1 MRYPLMP
8 IAGAF
13 VAAILVLI
21 PLGSHWRARNVATL
35 SMITWLFLINMIY
48 GINALVWAGNVDI
61 KTPVWCDITTKLI
74 IGASSAFPAAAL
86 CICKYLEMVAS
97 GRVVRLT
104 SIDHRRRMIFEV
116 LLCVG
121 VPVTLMVLHYIV
133 QGHRFDIIEDFG
145 CQPATYISV
154 PAVFIV
160 WFPPLF
166 LSAITLIYA
175 GLRPWNNWADVHS
188 DWLRIDQYTLDE
200 FYPSFI
206 QQMLVLWWSV
216 PATAL
221 IFFVF
226 FGFGEESRKDYK
238 YIVDWVMKTVF
249 RRNDR
254 RAASMLDSWPDSNGC
269 ALLTFSVYPLLILTF
284 SSGTRRIVIHKL
296 STVDINKD
304 DMALPAYSPASASSS
319 NFYVASKEDAKQP
332 PTSSQSFP
340 VQTLPNLARAPSRSS
355 STSSDSRRSS
365 RTSFSMSI
373 LDEYPVSEPSTPV
386 SFPRVPS
393 PPNPADEYAYPVSP
407 VYHRPFSPPTVHAV
421 PAQELPSEEFG
432 GVHVTVETQSHN
444 IV

>member
-1 MRYPLMP
+1 MAMSVTQ
-8 IAGAF
+8 IAWGMSFTTLA
-13 VAAILVLI
+13 LW
-21 PLGSHWRARNVATL
+21 SNV
-35 SMITWLFLINMIY
+35 S
-48 GINALVWAGNVDI
+48 
-61 KTPVWCDITTKLI
+61 P
-74 IGASSAFPAAAL
+74 
-86 CICKYLEMVAS
+86 
-97 GRVVRLT
+97 
-104 SIDHRRRMIFEV
+104 
-116 LLCVG
+116 
-121 VPVTLMVLHYIV
+121 
-133 QGHRFDIIEDFG
+133 
-145 CQPATYISV
+145 
-154 PAVFIV
+154 
-160 WFPPLF
+160 
-166 LSAITLIYA
+166 

-206 QQMLVLWWSV
+206 QQMMVLWWSV

-221 IFFVF
+221 IFFVY

-249 RRNDR
+249 RRNDG

-340 VQTLPNLARAPSRSS
+340 VQTLSNLAKAPSRSS

-432 GVHVTVETQSHN
+432 VHVTVETQSHN